1 MLKKEP
7 CKGEEIPKRRFTG
20 AEPGGTSHGVVSSPL
35 SHQCVKTVG
44 TEVERH
50 PFEPFLPDGC
60 RLLMLG
66 SFPPAPKRWAMKFYY
81 PNFTNDMW
89 RIFGLCFF
97 ADKRH
102 FVDAANRT
110 FRLDEIVPFLAANG
124 IGMYDTACAVRR
136 LKNTASDKDLEVVE
150 ATDLR
155 VMVRRLPGLTD
166 IVTTGQK
173 ATDVLCSCFRTVRQP
188 SVGASVEFAF
198 EGRML
203 RLWRMPSSSRAYPM
217 KVERKAEY
225 YNVMFRT
232 VLQKGTGM
240 QA

>member
-1 MLKKEP
+1 MKHTKS
-7 CKGEEIPKRRFTG
+7 GESAAQEALQP
-20 AEPGGTSHGVVSSPL
+20 
-35 SHQCVKTVG
+35 
-44 TEVERH
+44 VERH
-50 PFEPFLPDGC
+50 PFEPFLPQGC

-97 ADKRH
+97 ADKMH

-110 FRLDEIVPFLAANG
+110 FRLDDIVPFLVSTG

-150 ATDLR
+150 PTDLMA
-155 VMVRRLPGLTD
+155 MVRSLPRLTD

-173 ATDVLCSCFRTVRQP
+173 ATDVLCSCFRIESQP

-198 EGRML
+198 EGRTL

-217 KVERKAEY
+217 RTERKAEY
-225 YNVMFRT
+225 YDVMFRT
-232 VLQKGTGM
+232 VFPDGAGGQP
-240 QA
+240 

>member
-1 MLKKEP
+1 M
-7 CKGEEIPKRRFTG
+7 I
-20 AEPGGTSHGVVSSPL
+20 
-35 SHQCVKTVG
+35 
-44 TEVERH
+44 ERH

-66 SFPPAPKRWAMKFYY
+66 SFPPGEHRWSMRFYY

-97 ADKRH
+97 GDKLH
-102 FVDAANRT
+102 FVNDREKT
-110 FRLDEIVPFLAANG
+110 FRLDLIVPFLKERH
-124 IGMYDTACAVRR
+124 IGMYDTATAVRR

-150 ATDLR
+150 PTDLKA
-155 VMVRRLPGLTD
+155 MATSLPQLSD

-173 ATDVLCSCFRTVRQP
+173 ATDVLAECFGIAKQP
-188 SVGASVEFAF
+188 KVGEYTAF
-198 EGRML
+198 TFDNRPL

-225 YNVMFRT
+225 YQKMFNNVD
-232 VLQKGTGM
+232 L
-240 QA
+240 

>member
-1 MLKKEP
+1 MKHTKS
-7 CKGEEIPKRRFTG
+7 GESAAQEALQP
-20 AEPGGTSHGVVSSPL
+20 
-35 SHQCVKTVG
+35 
-44 TEVERH
+44 VERH
-50 PFEPFLPDGC
+50 PFEPFLPQGC

-97 ADKRH
+97 ADKMH

-110 FRLDEIVPFLAANG
+110 FRLDDIVPFLVSKG

-150 ATDLR
+150 PTDLMA
-155 VMVRRLPGLTD
+155 MVRNLPRLTD

-173 ATDVLCSCFRTVRQP
+173 ATDVLCSCFRIESQP

-198 EGRML
+198 EGRTL

-217 KVERKAEY
+217 RTERKAEY
-225 YNVMFRT
+225 YDVMFRT
-232 VLQKGTGM
+232 VFPDGAGGQP
-240 QA
+240 